1 MCIIDKYE
9 VKQEHNNEFLPLPD
23 NPGCYEELKD
33 GNCYFVDKTEYLK
46 TVFTSSTKVQ
56 LFTRP
61 RRFGKTL
68 LMTMFESFLKINPD
82 KPFDTSLQQKYFQGT
97 RILEDKEFCSKFMGQ
112 YPVIDISLKDVT
124 GKTFEIAYKN
134 FAKEVSD
141 LAEKYRYLLNSQ
153 KLDEED
159 KDKLSKLLKV
169 EFLRE
174 FENSDYLTGSLK
186 TIAKAL
192 YKEYGKYPILLIDE
206 YDVPLA
212 NASYHDIQNTK
223 LYRDEKDFKADF
235 HYNMVDLMKSFLGIF
250 KDQKTLTKVIITGCL
265 KVAKNSLFTGVNNL
279 KVNTVLSE
287 NEDYTGIIGFTKEET
302 YKFLKDYKMDNF
314 AQKVKEH
321 YDGYKFYDKEM
332 FCPWDIVSFISDY
345 YKKNLKGTL
354 KLNRLE
360 NYWEGT
366 TSDKSLSGY
375 LGYLTDNDNQKMQNL
390 VDGKSVNF
398 ILNESMNYDTLSE
411 HNSDDFW
418 SLLLHTGYLTLDW
431 DKTKKEE
438 LSKDSKTNKEVFARI
453 PNLEIL
459 ECFEHNIQN
468 RFNTEIVPNTVA
480 DEIANA
486 LLNGDSTFAQL
497 KLRTILM
504 SFISLRDNATKAPHE
519 NYYHG
524 YLNGLFTNCSENFF
538 SEYHS
543 NFEAG
548 DGYADIAFTD
558 TFSEKAAIIEIK
570 TTTVVSELIDL
581 SQEAVEQIEE
591 KHYADP
597 FKANKMVQSI
607 YAYGIAFAGKNCF
620 ITCKKLK

>member
-1 MCIIDKYE
+1 MN
-9 VKQEHNNEFLPLPD
+9 NNEFLPLPD

-33 GNCYFVDKTEYLK
+33 SNCYFVDKTEHLK

-68 LMTMFESFLKINPD
+68 LMTMFESFLQINPEN
-82 KPFDTSLQQKYFQGT
+82 PFDTSVQQKYFQGT
-97 RILEDKEFCSKFMGQ
+97 KILEDKEFCDKFMGQ
-112 YPVIDISLKDVT
+112 YPVISISLKDVT

-134 FAKEVSD
+134 FAKEISK
-141 LAEKYRYLLNSQ
+141 LAEKYRYLLNSP

-159 KDKLSKLLKV
+159 KDKLSKILKV

-174 FENSDYLTGSLK
+174 FENSDYLTGSLSI
-186 TIAKAL
+186 IATAL
-192 YKEYGKYPILLIDE
+192 YKEYGKYPVLLIDE

-235 HYNMVDLMKSFLGIF
+235 HYNMVDLMKSFLGIL

-287 NEDYTGIIGFTKEET
+287 NEDYTGIIVFTKEET

-321 YDGYKFYDKEM
+321 YDGYKFYDKEI

-375 LGYLTDNDNQKMQNL
+375 IGYLTDKDNQKMQDL
-390 VDGKSVNF
+390 VDGKSISF
-398 ILNESMNYDTLSE
+398 ILNESMNYDCLSQHE
-411 HNSDDFW
+411 SDDFW
-418 SLLLHTGYLTLDW
+418 SLLLHTGYLTVDW
-431 DKTKKEE
+431 EQTDEAE
-438 LSKDSKTNKEVFARI
+438 LSKDSKTNKEIFARI

-459 ECFEHNIQN
+459 ECFEHNIKT
-468 RFNTEIVPNTVA
+468 RFSSEFVKLNLHNKLV
-480 DEIANA
+480 DA
-486 LLNGDSTFAQL
+486 LSCGNQKETYDIFFDMLQKYVS
-497 KLRTILM
+497 I
-504 SFISLRDNATKAPHE
+504 RDTATKAPLE

-524 YLNGLFTNCSENFF
+524 FINGIFTCCENII
-538 SEYHS
+538 SDYHS
-543 NFEAG
+543 NYESG
-548 DGYADIAFTD
+548 SGYPDI
-558 TFSEKAAIIEIK
+558 TFKVERNTKAVIIEIK
-570 TTTVVSELIDL
+570 ATSNEADMDELVSNAL
-581 SQEAVEQIEE
+581 SQIEE
-591 KHYADP
+591 KNYALP
-597 FKANKMVQSI
+597 FVKTSKITEI
-607 YAYGIAFAGKNCF
+607 YAYGLVFCKKDCLV
-620 ITCKKLK
+620 TVKKLK

>member
-1 MCIIDKYE
+1 MS
-9 VKQEHNNEFLPLPD
+9 NNEFLPLPD

-33 GNCYFVDKTEYLK
+33 SNCYFVDKTEHLK

-68 LMTMFESFLKINPD
+68 LMTMFESFLQINPE
-82 KPFDTSLQQKYFQGT
+82 KPFDTSVQQKYFQGT
-97 RILEDKEFCSKFMGQ
+97 KILEDKEFCDKFMGQ
-112 YPVIDISLKDVT
+112 YPVISVSLKDVD
-124 GKTFEIAYKN
+124 GDFFEDAYEC
-134 FAKEVSD
+134 FASTIFR
-141 LAEKYRYLLNSQ
+141 LASEYQYLLNSP
-153 KLDEED
+153 
-159 KDKLSKLLKV
+159 KLSDSDKEELKKLTTKSYLLQLKNQISIKDS
-169 EFLRE
+169 LRT
-174 FENSDYLTGSLK
+174 LAT
-186 TIAKAL
+186 AL

-212 NASYHDIQNTK
+212 NASFHDLQNAKENSDDKT
-223 LYRDEKDFKADF
+223 FKADY
-235 HYNMVDLMKSFLGIF
+235 HSRMVTLMKGFLGIL

-375 LGYLTDNDNQKMQNL
+375 IGYLTDNDNQKMQDL
-390 VDGKSVNF
+390 VDGKPISF
-398 ILNESMNYDTLSE
+398 QLNESMNYDCLPQ

-431 DKTKKEE
+431 EKTDEAE

-468 RFNTEIVPNTVA
+468 RFNTKIAPNSVA
-480 DEIANA
+480 DTLANNLFEGKSEIASDTIYN
-486 LLNGDSTFAQL
+486 LLQSY
-497 KLRTILM
+497 
-504 SFISLRDNATKAPHE
+504 ISIRDNATKAPHE

-524 YLNGLFTNCSENFF
+524 YLNGLFSNCSVNFF

-543 NFEAG
+543 NYESG
-548 DGYADIAFTD
+548 DGYADIVFKSKRED
-558 TFSEKAAIIEIK
+558 KVVIIEIK
-570 TTTVVSELIDL
+570 SANVGDDLVSLSNDAL
-581 SQEAVEQIEE
+581 SQIEI
-591 KHYADP
+591 KNYASP
-597 FKANKMVQSI
+597 FMNKQMVRSI
-607 YAYGIAFAGKNCF
+607 YAYGIAFSGKNCF
-620 ITCKKLK
+620 ISVKKFK

>member
-1 MCIIDKYE
+1 MSD
-9 VKQEHNNEFLPLPD
+9 NEILPLPD

-46 TVFTSSTKVQ
+46 TVFTSSTKVL

-68 LMTMFESFLKINPD
+68 LMTMFESFLKINSE
-82 KPFDTSLQQKYFQGT
+82 KPFDTSLQLKYFQGT
-97 RILEDKEFCSKFMGQ
+97 KILEDKEFCSKFMGQ
-112 YPVIDISLKDVT
+112 YPVISISLKNVDGVT
-124 GKTFEIAYKN
+124 FDIAYKN
-134 FAKEVSD
+134 FATEISK
-141 LAEKYRYLLNSQ
+141 LAENYRYLLSST
-153 KLDEED
+153 KLDKED
-159 KDKLSKLLKV
+159 KDKLSKILKV

-174 FENSDYLTGSLK
+174 FENSDYLTGSLS
-186 TIAKAL
+186 TIATAL
-192 YKEYGKYPILLIDE
+192 YKEYGKYPVLLIDE

-212 NASYHDIQNTK
+212 NASYHDIQNAK
-223 LYRDEKDFKADF
+223 LNDGDKPYKATY
-235 HYNMVDLMKSFLGIF
+235 HYNMVTLMKVFLGIL

-321 YDGYKFYDKEM
+321 YDGYKFYDKEI

-375 LGYLTDNDNQKMQNL
+375 ISYLTDKDNQKMQDL
-390 VDGKSVNF
+390 VDGKSIGF
-398 ILNESMNYDTLSE
+398 KLNESMNYDCLSQ
-411 HNSDDFW
+411 HKSDDFW
-418 SLLLHTGYLTLDW
+418 SLLLHTGYLTVDW
-431 DKTKKEE
+431 EKTDEAE
-438 LSKDSKTNKEVFARI
+438 LSKDSKTNKEIFVRI

-459 ECFEHNIQN
+459 ECFENNIKD
-468 RFNTEIVPNTVA
+468 RFGNVVKKDNLALNIS
-480 DEIANA
+480 NA
-486 LLNGDSTFAQL
+486 LLEGNVDFVQN
-497 KLRTILM
+497 KLGPLLR
-504 SFISLRDNATKAPHE
+504 SFVSIRDTATRAPHE

-524 YLNGLFTNCSENFF
+524 FLNGIFTNCKDNLG
-538 SEYHS
+538 EYHS
-543 NFEAG
+543 NYESG
-548 DGYADIAFTD
+548 DGYPDIFFKD
-558 TFSEKAAIIEIK
+558 SDCRKVAIIEIK
-570 TTTVVSELIDL
+570 SAPIGSDIETLSEKAI
-581 SQEAVEQIEE
+581 SQIED
-591 KHYADP
+591 KKYAEP
-597 FKANKMVQSI
+597 LMSNKTVKSI
-607 YAYGIAFAGKNCF
+607 YGYGITFAGKSCAVSV
-620 ITCKKLK
+620 KKLK

>member
-1 MCIIDKYE
+1 MSDK
-9 VKQEHNNEFLPLPD
+9 QFLTLPES
-23 NPGCYEELKD
+23 PTSFEELIED
-33 GNCYFVDKTEYLK
+33 NGYFVDKTEFIK
-46 TVFTSSTKVQ
+46 TVFTSSTKVL

-61 RRFGKTL
+61 RHFGKTL
-68 LMTMFESFLKINPD
+68 LMTMFETFLKINPD
-82 KPFDTSLQQKYFQGT
+82 KPFDTSVQQKYFQGT
-97 RILEDKEFCSKFMGQ
+97 KILEDKEFCSKFMGQ
-112 YPVIDISLKDVT
+112 FPVIDISLKDVT

-174 FENSDYLTGSLK
+174 FENSDYLTGSLS
-186 TIAKAL
+186 TIATAL

-235 HYNMVDLMKSFLGIF
+235 HYNMVDLMKSFLGIL
-250 KDQKTLTKVIITGCL
+250 KDQKTLTKIIITGCL

-302 YKFLKDYKMDNF
+302 YKFLKNYKMDNF

-375 LGYLTDNDNQKMQNL
+375 LGYLTDNDNQKMQDL
-390 VDGKSVNF
+390 VDGKSISF
-398 ILNESMNYDTLSE
+398 ILKKSMNYGCLSQHE
-411 HNSDDFW
+411 SDDFW
-418 SLLLHTGYLTLDW
+418 SLLLHTGYLTVDW
-431 DKTKKEE
+431 EKTDEAE
-438 LSKDSKTNKEVFARI
+438 LSKDSKTNKEIFARI

-459 ECFEHNIQN
+459 ECFEHNIKT
-468 RFNTEIVPNTVA
+468 RFSSEFVKLNLHNKLVDALSCGNQKETYDIFFDMLKNMSQSEIQ
-480 DEIANA
+480 
-486 LLNGDSTFAQL
+486 QL
-497 KLRTILM
+497 KLLSRITTMALSMVFLPVVKISSLTTTLIM
-504 SFISLRDNATKAPHE
+504 SLV
-519 NYYHG
+519 
-524 YLNGLFTNCSENFF
+524 
-538 SEYHS
+538 
-543 NFEAG
+543 
-548 DGYADIAFTD
+548 ADI
-558 TFSEKAAIIEIK
+558 
-570 TTTVVSELIDL
+570 LIL
-581 SQEAVEQIEE
+581 PS
-591 KHYADP
+591 K
-597 FKANKMVQSI
+597 
-607 YAYGIAFAGKNCF
+607 
-620 ITCKKLK
+620 

>member
-1 MCIIDKYE
+1 MN
-9 VKQEHNNEFLPLPD
+9 NNEFLPLPD

-33 GNCYFVDKTEYLK
+33 GNCYFVDKTEFIK
-46 TVFTSSTKVQ
+46 TVFTSSTKVL

-82 KPFDTSLQQKYFQGT
+82 KPFNTSLQQKYFQGT

-112 YPVIDISLKDVT
+112 YPVIDITLKDVT

-134 FAKEVSD
+134 FAKEISK
-141 LAEKYRYLLNSQ
+141 LAEKYRYLLKSS

-159 KDKLSKLLKV
+159 KDKLSKILKV

-174 FENSDYLTGSLK
+174 FENSDYLTGSLS
-186 TIAKAL
+186 TIATAL
-192 YKEYGKYPILLIDE
+192 YKEYGKYPVLLIDE

-212 NASYHDIQNTK
+212 NASYHDLQNTK
-223 LYRDEKDFKADF
+223 LYRDEKYFKADF
-235 HYNMVDLMKSFLGIF
+235 HYNMVDLMKSFLGIL

-321 YDGYKFYDKEM
+321 YDGYKFYDKEI

-375 LGYLTDNDNQKMQNL
+375 ISYLTDKDNQKMQDL
-390 VDGKSVNF
+390 VDGKSIGF
-398 ILNESMNYDTLSE
+398 KLNESMNYDCLSQHE
-411 HNSDDFW
+411 SDDFW
-418 SLLLHTGYLTLDW
+418 SLLLHTGYLTVDW
-431 DKTKKEE
+431 EKTDEAE
-438 LSKDSKTNKEVFARI
+438 LSKDSKTNKEIFARI

-459 ECFEHNIQN
+459 ECFEHNIKT
-468 RFNTEIVPNTVA
+468 RFSSEFVRLNLHNKLV
-480 DEIANA
+480 DA
-486 LLNGDSTFAQL
+486 LSCGNQKETYDIFFDMLQKYVS
-497 KLRTILM
+497 I
-504 SFISLRDNATKAPHE
+504 RDTATKAPLE

-524 YLNGLFTNCSENFF
+524 FINGIFTCCENII
-538 SEYHS
+538 SDYHS
-543 NFEAG
+543 NYESG
-548 DGYADIAFTD
+548 SGYPDI
-558 TFSEKAAIIEIK
+558 TFKVERNTKAVIIEIK
-570 TTTVVSELIDL
+570 ATSNEADMDELVSNAL
-581 SQEAVEQIEE
+581 SQIEE
-591 KHYADP
+591 KNYALP
-597 FKANKMVQSI
+597 FVKTSKITEI
-607 YAYGIAFAGKNCF
+607 YAYGLVFCKKDCLV
-620 ITCKKLK
+620 TVKKLK

>member
-1 MCIIDKYE
+1 MS
-9 VKQEHNNEFLPLPD
+9 NNEFLPLPD

-33 GNCYFVDKTEYLK
+33 SNCYFVDKTEHLK

-68 LMTMFESFLKINPD
+68 LMTMFESFLQINPE
-82 KPFDTSLQQKYFQGT
+82 KPFDTSVQQKYFQGT
-97 RILEDKEFCSKFMGQ
+97 KILEDKEFCDKFMGQ
-112 YPVIDISLKDVT
+112 YPVISVSLKDVD
-124 GKTFEIAYKN
+124 GDFFEDAYEC
-134 FAKEVSD
+134 FASTIFR
-141 LAEKYRYLLNSQ
+141 LASEYQYLLNSP
-153 KLDEED
+153 
-159 KDKLSKLLKV
+159 KLSDSDKEELKKLTTKSYLLQLKNQISIKDS
-169 EFLRE
+169 LRT
-174 FENSDYLTGSLK
+174 LAT
-186 TIAKAL
+186 AL

-212 NASYHDIQNTK
+212 NASFHDLQNAKENSDDKT
-223 LYRDEKDFKADF
+223 FKADY
-235 HYNMVDLMKSFLGIF
+235 HSRMVTLMKGFLGIL

-375 LGYLTDNDNQKMQNL
+375 IGYLTDNDNQKMQDL
-390 VDGKSVNF
+390 VDGKAIGF
-398 ILNESMNYDTLSE
+398 QLNESMNYDCLPQ

-431 DKTKKEE
+431 EKTDEAE

-468 RFNTEIVPNTVA
+468 RFNTKIAPNSVA
-480 DEIANA
+480 DTLANNLFEGKSEIASDTIYN
-486 LLNGDSTFAQL
+486 LLQSY
-497 KLRTILM
+497 
-504 SFISLRDNATKAPHE
+504 ISIRDNATKAPHE

-524 YLNGLFTNCSENFF
+524 YLNGLFSNCSVNFF

-543 NFEAG
+543 NYESG
-548 DGYADIAFTD
+548 DGYADIVFKSKRED
-558 TFSEKAAIIEIK
+558 KVVIIEIK
-570 TTTVVSELIDL
+570 SANVGDDLVSLSNDAL
-581 SQEAVEQIEE
+581 SQIEN
-591 KHYADP
+591 KNYASP
-597 FKANKMVQSI
+597 FMNKQMVRSI
-607 YAYGIAFAGKNCF
+607 YAYGIAFSGKNCF
-620 ITCKKLK
+620 ISVKKFK

>member
-1 MCIIDKYE
+1 MS
-9 VKQEHNNEFLPLPD
+9 NNEFLPLPD

-33 GNCYFVDKTEYLK
+33 GNCYFVDKTEFIK
-46 TVFTSSTKVQ
+46 TVFTSSTKVL

-82 KPFDTSLQQKYFQGT
+82 KPFNTSLQQKYFQGT

-212 NASYHDIQNTK
+212 NASYHDLQNTK
-223 LYRDEKDFKADF
+223 LYGDEKGFKADF
-235 HYNMVDLMKSFLGIF
+235 HYNMVDLMKSFLGIL

-375 LGYLTDNDNQKMQNL
+375 LGYLTDKDNQKMQDL
-390 VDGKSVNF
+390 VDGKPISF
-398 ILNESMNYDTLSE
+398 QLNESMNYDTLSE

-431 DKTKKEE
+431 EKTDEAE
-438 LSKDSKTNKEVFARI
+438 LSKDSKTNKEIFARI

-459 ECFEHNIQN
+459 ECFEHNIKT
-468 RFNTEIVPNTVA
+468 RFSSDFVTLNLHNKLV
-480 DEIANA
+480 NA
-486 LLNGDSTFAQL
+486 LSCGNQKETYDIFFDMLQKYVS
-497 KLRTILM
+497 I
-504 SFISLRDNATKAPHE
+504 RDTATKAPLE

-524 YLNGLFTNCSENFF
+524 FINGIFASCESII
-538 SEYHS
+538 SDYHS
-543 NFEAG
+543 NYESG
-548 DGYADIAFTD
+548 SGYPDI
-558 TFSEKAAIIEIK
+558 TFKVERNTKAVIIEIK
-570 TTTVVSELIDL
+570 ATSNEDNMDDL
-581 SQEAVEQIEE
+581 ASNAISQIEG
-591 KHYADP
+591 KNYALP
-597 FKANKMVQSI
+597 FVKQSKITEI
-607 YAYGIAFAGKNCF
+607 YAYGLVFCKKDCLVAV
-620 ITCKKLK
+620 KKLK